1 MRVPEPFKLVSR
13 ASAFLLRVIFTR
25 NSASLPTAG
34 VPSAAE
40 RRGNLAEFDSLC
52 LDSFRASQMPLTE

>member
-1 MRVPEPFKLVSR
+1 MTVTRITRWPLG
-13 ASAFLLRVIFTR
+13 VIFTR
-25 NSASLPTAG
+25 NTASLPTAG

-52 LDSFRASQMPLTE
+52 LDSFPASQMPLTE

>member
-1 MRVPEPFKLVSR
+1 MTVTRITRWPLG
-13 ASAFLLRVIFTR
+13 VIFTR

-52 LDSFRASQMPLTE
+52 LDSFPASQMPLTE